1 MAETYS
7 QNLQIDLPYFNDYPN
22 AWGPVVNTSLG
33 TLLEQAI
40 TGFVQQPFSIS
51 ASNQTITLPITAG
64 ADQGGAPTG
73 QGYIYGSPAPGT
85 ATPAYPAAYSA
96 PVSSRNMYI
105 LCTGGGSTTGNT
117 LVLQPIPKLYYVWN
131 GTSNT
136 ISVKVVGGS
145 NVITVSANDS
155 VPLVCNG
162 SDLYPAFS
170 FVPYL
175 HIASTGSGSGLAISQ
190 NGTGYGMLISGNQ
203 GEASAVALQV
213 NQPINNYA
221 AVFVGATS
229 GTASTVYITQATSQA
244 GQGLVVAGATGN
256 GQVLARVNCNGP
268 TVGLWVTNTQS
279 NPGSGNC
286 LQLSNNTGS
295 ANVSA
300 LRIDDCAYLSGTT
313 PIPGGFNP
321 NLPVGV
327 TAISGSGWVL
337 MNVGGTQILVPFV
350 IPSAGSPTTVWK

>member
-7 QNLQIDLPYFNDYPN
+7 QNLQIDLPYFGDYPN
-22 AWGPVVNTSLG
+22 AWGPVVNTSMG

-40 TGFVQQPFSIS
+40 TGFVQQPFNTSGN
-51 ASNQTITLPITAG
+51 NQTITLPITAG

-85 ATPAYPAAYSA
+85 ATPVYPASYSA
-96 PVSSRNMYI
+96 PASSRNMYI
-105 LCTGGGSTTGNT
+105 LCTGGGATTGNT

-131 GTSNT
+131 GTQNT
-136 ISVKVVGGS
+136 IRVNVVGGL
-145 NVITVSANDS
+145 NVIAISSGDNVA
-155 VPLVCNG
+155 LVCNG
-162 SDLYPAFS
+162 SDLYPAFN

-175 HIASTGSGSGLAISQ
+175 HIAPAGSSNGLFVSQ
-190 NGTGYGMLISGNQ
+190 NGTGYGIIVNGNSA
-203 GEASAVALQV
+203 GASSVAFQV
-213 NQPINNYA
+213 NQPINNSA
-221 AVFVGATS
+221 AFFAGAAS
-229 GTASTVYITQATSQA
+229 ATASTVSITQATSQA

-256 GQVLARVNCNGP
+256 AQILARVNCNGP
-268 TVGLWVTNTQS
+268 TVGLSITNTQS

-300 LRIDDCAYLSGTT
+300 LRIDSCAYLSGTT
-313 PIPGGFNP
+313 PVPGGLNP

-327 TAISGSGWVL
+327 TAISNGGWVL

-350 IPSAGSPTTVWK
+350 VPSAGTPTAVWK

>member
-7 QNLQIDLPYFNDYPN
+7 QNLQIDLPYFGDYPN
-22 AWGPVVNTSLG
+22 AWGPVVNTSMG

-40 TGFVQQPFSIS
+40 TGFVQQPFNTSGN
-51 ASNQTITLPITAG
+51 NQTITLPITAG

-85 ATPAYPAAYSA
+85 ATPAYPASYSA
-96 PVSSRNMYI
+96 PASSRNMYI
-105 LCTGGGSTTGNT
+105 LCTGGGSGGGATTGNT

-131 GTSNT
+131 GTQNT

-145 NVITVSANDS
+145 NVIAISSGDS
-155 VPLVCNG
+155 VALVCNG
-162 SDLYPAFS
+162 SDLYPAFN

-175 HIASTGSGSGLAISQ
+175 NVASAGSG
-190 NGTGYGMLISGNQ
+190 
-203 GEASAVALQV
+203 ASSVALQV

-221 AVFVGATS
+221 AVFAGAAS
-229 GTASTVYITQATSQA
+229 ATASTVSITQATSQG
-244 GQGLVVAGATGN
+244 GQGLVVTGATGN

-279 NPGSGNC
+279 NPGSGSC

-295 ANVSA
+295 ANVST
-300 LRIDDCAYLSGTT
+300 LRIDSCAYLSGST
-313 PIPGGFNP
+313 PIPGGLNP

-327 TAISGSGWVL
+327 TAISNGGWVL

-350 IPSAGSPTTVWK
+350 IPSAGAPTSIWK